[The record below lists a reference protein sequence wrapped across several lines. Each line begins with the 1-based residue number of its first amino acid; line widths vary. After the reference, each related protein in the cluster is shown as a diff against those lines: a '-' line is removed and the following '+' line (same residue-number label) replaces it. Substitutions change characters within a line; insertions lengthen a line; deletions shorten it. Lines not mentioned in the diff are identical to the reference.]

1 MFVSIKSAF
10 VFGLRAEVDCFAFVV
25 ARISFTYSII
35 EPMRLLL
42 SFFSSVFFFDKG
54 RTSTRSAKALHEAET
69 CAVCFI
75 VEHQRSAVQFF
86 VVVHACLFF
95 FLLSVKRFWLCSILG
110 ALACVPLSCLHFA

>member
-1 MFVSIKSAF
+1 MY
-10 VFGLRAEVDCFAFVV
+10 CFAFVV

-42 SFFSSVFFFDKG
+42 RLFFSFFFFFFSFFDKG

-86 VVVHACLFF
+86 VAVHACLFF
-95 FLLSVKRFWLCSILG
+95 FLPSVKRFWLCSILG